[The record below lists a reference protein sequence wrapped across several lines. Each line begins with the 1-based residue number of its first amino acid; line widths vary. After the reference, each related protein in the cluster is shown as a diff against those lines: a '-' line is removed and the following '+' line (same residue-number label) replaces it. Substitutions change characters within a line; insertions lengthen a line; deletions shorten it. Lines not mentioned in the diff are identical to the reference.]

1 MQRGDGE
8 GRREVGVWGRGVI
21 VFCNVDENDGG
32 ERGGGRGGG
41 GEGREGG
48 GGGGGGVG
56 GGGRGGG
63 GYLMLTSG
71 VLHVNSSLSQKIIVP
86 SLVLSLKRALVTG
99 CLVGTLLPVSGYGLD
114 L

>member
-1 MQRGDGE
+1 
-8 GRREVGVWGRGVI
+8 
-21 VFCNVDENDGG
+21 
-32 ERGGGRGGG
+32 
-41 GEGREGG
+41 
-48 GGGGGGVG
+48 
-56 GGGRGGG
+56 
-63 GYLMLTSG
+63 MLTSG